1 LLDAANYVAMIER
14 RQGLKVACPEEVAW
28 RMGFIDDAQ
37 LVRLSKSFG
46 VSDYGRYLRSLQD
59 ESLW

>member
-1 LLDAANYVAMIER
+1 
-14 RQGLKVACPEEVAW
+14 
-28 RMGFIDDAQ
+28 MGFIDDAQ
-37 LVRLSKSFG
+37 LGRLSKSFG